1 MRHHDER
8 KGGEGVSLRGHRWR
22 YGVVVALLLLVV
34 VNALAPWGYDRAE
47 AGMIAVQAVLGAV
60 IVVRGFMVARKV
72 DGPSRW
78 WRVLIAASCLSWLIG
93 ELLWWTGGGSD
104 PGRVAGGRETVAYLL
119 PAVLIFTAVVVLGR
133 VGVGRSTTPDPVHQ
147 YSLVASVLDAIVAA
161 ISFSLLSYLAG
172 YGALAAAAFPRSD
185 NPPILVTY
193 SLLQLCAVVAGVF
206 FASLYRPGRPHRAEC
221 LLLTGG
227 VMLLASAD
235 RMVAYF
241 RTVGLHNGDLWG
253 GGAFILGLVLVIYAL
268 AEPVP
273 LSEAAAQAGDRVMD
287 WVQLILPF
295 AGFAGIAMLYGYHV
309 LIDREL
315 DAVLVVGAVL
325 MVLLVAARQ
334 AFAMRAQHRL
344 TVRLFDAQRL
354 LAHQVHHDAL
364 TGLPNRLFFG
374 KELQTASARGGFV
387 LIFVDLDD
395 FKDVNDRFGHA
406 GGDELLR
413 AVGERLRR
421 CVRGTD
427 TLARIGGDEFAI
439 LINSDAAAPEVVAGR
454 IQAALR
460 EPFAVHGSSVR
471 IRASMG
477 LVRLEAD
484 EDSQTPD
491 DLLRKADHSMYE
503 GKRLGKDIAV
513 VYPSMTGRA
522 VDFPTALRNADGGP
536 PAGFGLV
543 YQPIVRLPEETP
555 VAFEALARWTAPDGT
570 QIPPETFVAAAEAAG
585 LGDAFDAMVLDLS
598 CRQVAA
604 AGGGLDLQVN
614 IGAARLRDG
623 EFRDVVAATLARYG
637 MAPSRLT
644 LEITETVPI
653 VDLDEAASQI
663 RRLNAIGVKVALDDF
678 GAGYNSL
685 TYLHALPI
693 QIVKLDRSLLA
704 GPERAQAAT
713 LYRSVIAVCD
723 PLGLEVIAEG
733 IETVEQAETVFLAG
747 CSLAQG
753 YLFGLPAAL
762 ADHAAEPLAADT
774 P

>member
-1 MRHHDER
+1 MS
-8 KGGEGVSLRGHRWR
+8 VRGHRWR
-22 YGVVVALLLLVV
+22 YGVLVALLLLVV

-60 IVVRGFMVARKV
+60 IVVRGFVVARKV

-78 WRVLIAASCLSWLIG
+78 WRVLIAASCLSWLVG

-104 PGRVAGGRETVAYLL
+104 PGRVAGAREIVAYLL
-119 PAVLIFTAVVVLGR
+119 PAVLIVAAVIVLGR
-133 VGVGRSTTPDPVHQ
+133 VGVGRTGTPEVPVHH
-147 YSLVASVLDAIVAA
+147 YSLVAFVLDGIVAA

-172 YGALAAAAFPRSD
+172 YGGLAAAAFPRSD
-185 NPPILVTY
+185 NPTILVIY
-193 SLLQLCAVVAGVF
+193 SLLQLCTVVAGVF
-206 FASLYRPGRPHRAEC
+206 FASLYRPGRPYRANC
-221 LLLTGG
+221 LLLSGG
-227 VMLLASAD
+227 VMLLAAAD

-241 RTVGLHNGDLWG
+241 RTVDVQNGDLWG
-253 GGAFILGLVLVIYAL
+253 GGAFILGLMLVIYSL
-268 AEPVP
+268 AAPSP
-273 LSEAAAQAGDRVMD
+273 QSEAGAHADDRVMD
-287 WVQLILPF
+287 WVQLILPY
-295 AGFAGIAMLYGYHV
+295 AGFAGIAILYGYHV
-309 LIDREL
+309 MIGREL
-315 DAVLVVGAVL
+315 DGVLVVGAVV
-325 MVLLVAARQ
+325 MVVLVATRQ

-344 TVRLFDAQRL
+344 TVRLFDAQRR

-374 KELQTASARGGFV
+374 KQLETAASRGGFV

-421 CVRGTD
+421 CVRDTD

-439 LINSDAAAPEVVAGR
+439 LINSDAAAPEVVADR
-454 IQAALR
+454 VRAALR

-522 VDFPTALRNADGGP
+522 VDFPTALRHADGGA
-536 PAGFGLV
+536 PAGFRLV

-555 VAFEALARWTAPDGT
+555 IAVEALARWTAPDGT

-585 LGDAFDAMVLDLS
+585 LGEAFDAMVLDRS
-598 CRQVAA
+598 CREVSS
-604 AGGGLDLQVN
+604 AGVRLDLQVN

-623 EFRDVVAATLARYG
+623 GFRDVVAATLARYD
-637 MAPSRLT
+637 MEPSRLT

-653 VDLDEAASQI
+653 VDVDEAAAQI
-663 RRLNAIGVKVALDDF
+663 RRLKAIGVNVALDDF

-704 GPERAQAAT
+704 GPERGQAAT
-713 LYRSVIAVCD
+713 LYRSVIAVCA

-733 IETVEQAETVFLAG
+733 IETAEQAEMVFLAG

-753 YLFGLPAAL
+753 YLFGLPAAI
-762 ADHAAEPLAADT
+762 ADIAAAPLAADT